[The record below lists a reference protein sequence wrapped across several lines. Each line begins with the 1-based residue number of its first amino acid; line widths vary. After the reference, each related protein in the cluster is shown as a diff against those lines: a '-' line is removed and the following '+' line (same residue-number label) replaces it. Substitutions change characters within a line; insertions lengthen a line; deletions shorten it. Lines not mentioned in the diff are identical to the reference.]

1 MVCNRISLYSI
12 KTSFLDSK
20 QAMKELNI
28 LSHEIR
34 GGGDK
39 VTSTIFKRL
48 EDNVVL
54 QDMKGGVKLDS
65 IEHRDRL

>member
-1 MVCNRISLYSI
+1 
-12 KTSFLDSK
+12 
-20 QAMKELNI
+20 MKELNFNPT
-28 LSHEIR
+28 EIC
-34 GGGDK
+34 GGGYKK
-39 VTSTIFKRL
+39 VPLTKFKRL